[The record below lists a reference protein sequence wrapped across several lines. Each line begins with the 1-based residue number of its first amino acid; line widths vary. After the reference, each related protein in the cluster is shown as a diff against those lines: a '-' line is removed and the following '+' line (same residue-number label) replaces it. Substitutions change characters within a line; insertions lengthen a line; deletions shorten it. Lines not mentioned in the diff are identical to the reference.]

1 MSCNRPSRA
10 AAEIQNLCSC
20 RQSIDKEVMPHF
32 IVPGAVLTV
41 AVPRRGVSLVVLYDA
56 ACEVRHAADMGARH
70 GRSRRALR
78 VRYCPMTQCVLKG
91 CGSRA
96 RERAAMCPS
105 PSPPPLLPHW
115 QFSGRQNPGG
125 PIERTSELL
134 RSAEHCGL
142 LRGRGG
148 FIALCRF
155 ARDQPCAR
163 SLRGEGRRADPGTP
177 IGHRTR
183 AQNRRAGV

>member
-125 PIERTSELL
+125 PIERTSELFSCDPRNTAGFFVVVGVYCSMPL
-134 RSAEHCGL
+134 RS
-142 LRGRGG
+142 RSTMRKI
-148 FIALCRF
+148 IAR
-155 ARDQPCAR
+155 
-163 SLRGEGRRADPGTP
+163 
-177 IGHRTR
+177 
-183 AQNRRAGV
+183 